1 MKSIISDLGEIKI
14 HKNLITQIVEVSAL
28 SVEGISSIAIMPVSI
43 ISKILRQ
50 LKIKGI
56 KIDVAN
62 ELRIE
67 IPVNVKYGYNIPE
80 VAANLQSRILESLAK
95 SLSIDTAYIIV
106 KVKGLEK

>member
-14 HKNLITQIVEVSAL
+14 HKNLITQIVEASAL
-28 SVEGISSIAIMPVSI
+28 SVEGISSIAIIPISI
-43 ISKILRQ
+43 ISKILRR
-50 LKIKGI
+50 LKIKRI
-56 KIDVAN
+56 KIDISN

-80 VAANLQSRILESLAK
+80 VAANLQNKILESLAK
-95 SLSIDTAYIIV
+95 SLNIDAAYIIV

>member
-28 SVEGISSIAIMPVSI
+28 SVEGISSIAIMPVNI
-43 ISKILRQ
+43 ISKILRR

-56 KIDVAN
+56 KIDIAN

-80 VAANLQSRILESLAK
+80 VAANLQNKILESLAK
-95 SLSIDTAYIIV
+95 SLNIDTAYIIV

>member
-14 HKNLITQIVEVSAL
+14 HKNLITQIVEVSTL
-28 SVEGISSIAIMPVSI
+28 SVEGISSIAVIP
-43 ISKILRQ
+43 ISLISRILRR
-50 LKIKGI
+50 LRINGI
-56 KIDVAN
+56 KIDIAN

-80 VAANLQSRILESLAK
+80 VAANLQNEILKSLAK
-95 SLSIDTAYIIV
+95 SLNIDTAYIVV